1 MLPITRRG
9 GTRVGAGGLDD
20 DRDPIDSEL
29 SSLLR
34 RLSKIEAQVG
44 SRRNN
49 DSDRPKTGNRF
60 LDLKDSI
67 LDELRNV
74 QGLLTKSSD
83 PGKSAREKIEADA
96 KVKRCLRDLD
106 RDWRELESV
115 IQAEMRNET
124 SEEVEVERQELLM
137 GLRREIDHVL
147 STHRS
152 TYSKGATH
160 HSASF
165 ALDPTRDDL
174 FASAHTAPGAAPNW
188 SSSSAHEQEAI
199 SGEQQLRL
207 DQIRER
213 DRNFDNTIEE
223 IGRGVDALEE
233 IARTQH
239 QEVKK
244 QTVMLDDLQQRMDN
258 VQDHLENV
266 NAKMKTTLDK
276 VGRSSDKLCVD
287 IMCLILLIGMVIVMY
302 KLFTS

>member
-1 MLPITRRG
+1 MLPLARRG

-29 SSLLR
+29 SSVLR
-34 RLSKIEAQVG
+34 KLSKMEAQVG
-44 SRRNN
+44 SRHKT

-67 LDELRNV
+67 LHELRNV
-74 QGLLTKSSD
+74 QGLLAKSSD
-83 PGKSAREKIEADA
+83 PAKSAREQIEADA
-96 KVKRCLRDLD
+96 KIKRCLRDLD

-115 IQAEMRNET
+115 IRAEMHNKP
-124 SEEVEVERQELLM
+124 SEDGGVPRQELVM

-147 STHRS
+147 SKHRS
-152 TYSKGATH
+152 AYSKGATY

-165 ALDPTRDDL
+165 ALNSTREDL
-174 FASAHTAPGAAPNW
+174 FANSQTPHGKARDE
-188 SSSSAHEQEAI
+188 SSSPAHEQEAI
-199 SGEQQLRL
+199 SSEQQLRL

-213 DRNFDNTIEE
+213 DRNFDSTIEE
-223 IGRGVDALEE
+223 IGRGVDALED
-233 IARTQH
+233 IARTQN
-239 QEVKK
+239 QEAKK
-244 QTVMLDDLQQRMDN
+244 HSVMLDDLQQRIDN